1 MRSAIDAAGRLVI
14 PKALRER
21 LGLIAG
27 EEVEIRER
35 EGRIE
40 IEPTP
45 TAMRLVEQR
54 GGLVAV
60 PAADLP
66 PLTDEVV
73 RATLERTRR

>member
-1 MRSAIDAAGRLVI
+1 MRSAIDSAGRLVI

-21 LGLIAG
+21 LGLTAG

-40 IEPTP
+40 IEPAP

-54 GGLVAV
+54 GGPVAV
-60 PAADLP
+60 PEADLP